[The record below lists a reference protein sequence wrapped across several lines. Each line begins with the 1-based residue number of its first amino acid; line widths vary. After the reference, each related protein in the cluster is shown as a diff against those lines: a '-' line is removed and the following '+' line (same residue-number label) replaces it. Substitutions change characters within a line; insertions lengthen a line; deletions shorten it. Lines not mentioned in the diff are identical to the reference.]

1 MFYPLGFYLTVCP
14 DQRFFAMKLSITFA
28 LKTCVTLLV
37 GLCLT
42 GPATAANDAYPTR
55 PITIIVPQT
64 AGGGSDIVTRRVA
77 LKMAE
82 VIGQS
87 LVIDNRAGAGGNI
100 GTVQAMQAKP
110 DGYTIL
116 MSSNNHVIN
125 PALYR
130 NAGFDPVKDFIPI
143 GLMVRGTLLL
153 VAHPSF
159 PANSVAELIA
169 AAKQAPNSL
178 FYASAGNGTINH
190 LAMTMV
196 EQMADVAFTHVPYK
210 GQAAAMT
217 DVVGGLVPFTFSA
230 LASSRPYIE
239 SGRIKVLA
247 VVNEARLPVLPDV
260 PTIGETIPGYA
271 VTPWY
276 GLFALAGTPE
286 HIVNTL
292 HQALHT
298 ALQDE
303 ELKNDLAQLGM
314 MVAQND
320 DRAAFTTMI
329 AHETDVWT
337 RAIQASGAR
346 VD

>member
-1 MFYPLGFYLTVCP
+1 MKSLLT
-14 DQRFFAMKLSITFA
+14 S
-28 LKTCVTLLV
+28 TLNTLAV
-37 GLCLT
+37 LLAGLCLS
-42 GPATAANDAYPTR
+42 GHAAAADAWPTR

-64 AGGGSDIVTRRVA
+64 AGGGSDIVTRRIA

-87 LVIDNRAGAGGNI
+87 MVIDNRAGAGGNI
-100 GTVQAMQAKP
+100 GTVHAMQVKP

-130 NAGFDPVKDFIPI
+130 NAGFDPIKDFIPI
-143 GLMVRGTLLL
+143 GLLARGTLLL

-159 PANSVAELIA
+159 PINSVAELIA
-169 AAKQAPNSL
+169 AAKKSPGSL
-178 FYASAGNGTINH
+178 FYASAGNGTVNH
-190 LAMTMV
+190 LSMSMI
-196 EQMADVAFTHVPYK
+196 EQMANVTFTHVPYK

-217 DVVGGLVPFTFSA
+217 DVVGGQVPFTYTA
-230 LASSRPYIE
+230 LASGIPYIE
-239 SGRIKVLA
+239 SGRLKVLA
-247 VVNEARLPVLPDV
+247 VVNEERLPVLPDV
-260 PTIGETIPGYA
+260 PTVGETIPGYA

-276 GLFALAGTPE
+276 GLFAPAGTSE
-286 HIVNTL
+286 AIVNTL

-303 ELKNDLAQLGM
+303 GVKNDLARLGI
-314 MVAQND
+314 MVARDD
-320 DRAAFTTMI
+320 DRAAFTAMI
-329 AHETDVWT
+329 ARETELWARTV
-337 RAIQASGAR
+337 RASGAR